1 MTTTSN
7 KFQKQWKISTPPNL
21 DGFADA
27 GTGLPALIRTLLAKR
42 GILDTESARNYL
54 AKSKKLT
61 DPALMPNI
69 SKAVNRLVQSCENNE
84 KVGIFGDFDVDG
96 ITATTLLTEGL
107 VNLGLSPIPYIPDR
121 FSEGYGPNMNAI
133 KKLAQQGVTLL
144 ITADCGTS
152 SVKEI
157 DQANHLG
164 MEVIIIDHHSI
175 PSVLPTA
182 YTIVNPKLNSSYGS
196 EPAAVGVAYKVLT
209 ALYEKMKVPYDH
221 IKAQSL
227 VALGTICDLVPLVG
241 ENRDLARLGLETMR
255 STNRPGL
262 LALANESNL
271 DLSEITAET
280 LGWDFGPKINA
291 AGRMK
296 HGEIA
301 LQLLLTKNKIEAKTL
316 AIELGNLNQ
325 QRRHNTEKAIAIL
338 SDKINNLDLQK
349 PLIITGDSTISSG
362 IVGLAAA
369 RIADQFSRPA
379 IVMEIGEHESRGSC
393 RSVNGFNIVE
403 LLQRH
408 KDLFIKFGGHHGAAG
423 FTINSE
429 RINELKN
436 RFFEDPKSHFLSNEL
451 KSELEIDEHLKLDN
465 NNHQTMQWI
474 DLIGPYGIGNKAPVF
489 LSEKIKIVA
498 KSSVGKNKEHLQLKL
513 MHTQQSWDAIHFN
526 SNYHDLRIN
535 EYIDIVFS
543 LEHNNFRGQKKLQLQ
558 IKDLKR
564 SQD

>member
-1 MTTTSN
+1 
-7 KFQKQWKISTPPNL
+7 
-21 DGFADA
+21 
-27 GTGLPALIRTLLAKR
+27 
-42 GILDTESARNYL
+42 
-54 AKSKKLT
+54 
-61 DPALMPNI
+61 MPNI

-84 KVGIFGDFDVDG
+84 KIGIFGDFDVDG

-107 VNLGLSPIPYIPDR
+107 ANLGLSPISYIPDR

-209 ALYEKMKVPYDH
+209 ALYEKMEVPYDH
-221 IKAQSL
+221 IETQSL

-241 ENRDLARLGLETMR
+241 ENRDLVRLGLEAIR

-280 LGWDFGPKINA
+280 LGWNFGPKINA

-301 LQLLLTKNKIEAKTL
+301 LQLLLTKNKIEAQTL
-316 AIELGNLNQ
+316 AIELNNLNQ
-325 QRRHNTEKAIAIL
+325 QRRHNTEKATAIL
-338 SDKINNLDLQK
+338 SEKINNLDLQK

-379 IVMEIGEHESRGSC
+379 IVMQIGEHESRGSC

-429 RINELKN
+429 RIDELKN
-436 RFFEDPKSHFLSNEL
+436 RFFEDLKSHFPSNEI
-451 KSELEIDEHLKLDN
+451 KSELEIDEHLKLN
-465 NNHQTMQWI
+465 NNHHQTMQWI
-474 DLIGPYGIGNKAPVF
+474 DLIGPYGIGNKAPIF

-543 LEHNNFRGQKKLQLQ
+543 LERNNFRGQKKIQLQ

>member
-7 KFQKQWKISTPPNL
+7 KFQKQWEISTPPNL

-84 KVGIFGDFDVDG
+84 KIGIFGDFDVDG

-107 VNLGLSPIPYIPDR
+107 ANLGLSPIPYIPDR

-209 ALYEKMKVPYDH
+209 ALYEKMEVPYDH
-221 IKAQSL
+221 IETQSL

-241 ENRDLARLGLETMR
+241 ENRDLVRLGLEAIR

-280 LGWDFGPKINA
+280 LGWNFGPKINA

-301 LQLLLTKNKIEAKTL
+301 LQLLLTKNKIEAQTL
-316 AIELGNLNQ
+316 AIELNNLNQ
-325 QRRHNTEKAIAIL
+325 QRRHNTEKATAIL
-338 SDKINNLDLQK
+338 SEKINNLDLQK

-379 IVMEIGEHESRGSC
+379 IVMQIGEHESRGSC

-429 RINELKN
+429 RIDELKN
-436 RFFEDPKSHFLSNEL
+436 RFFEDLKSHFPSNEI
-451 KSELEIDEHLKLDN
+451 KSELEIDERLKLN
-465 NNHQTMQWI
+465 NNHDQTMQWI
-474 DLIGPYGIGNKAPVF
+474 DLIGPYGIGNKAPIF

-513 MHTQQSWDAIHFN
+513 MHTQQLWDAIHFN
-526 SNYHDLRIN
+526 SNYHDLRVD
-535 EYIDIVFS
+535 EYVDIVFS

-564 SQD
+564 SKN

>member
-7 KFQKQWKISTPPNL
+7 KFQKQWEISTPPNL

-84 KVGIFGDFDVDG
+84 KIGIFGDFDVDG

-107 VNLGLSPIPYIPDR
+107 ANLGLSPIPYIPDR

-209 ALYEKMKVPYDH
+209 ALYEKMEVPYDH
-221 IKAQSL
+221 IETQSL

-241 ENRDLARLGLETMR
+241 ENRDLVRLGLEAIR

-280 LGWDFGPKINA
+280 LGWNFGPKINA

-301 LQLLLTKNKIEAKTL
+301 LQLLLTKNKIEAQTL
-316 AIELGNLNQ
+316 AIELNNLNQ
-325 QRRHNTEKAIAIL
+325 QRRHNTEKATAIL
-338 SDKINNLDLQK
+338 SEKINNLDLQK

-379 IVMEIGEHESRGSC
+379 IVMQIGEHESRGSC

-429 RINELKN
+429 RIDELKN
-436 RFFEDPKSHFLSNEL
+436 RFFEDLKSHFPSNEI
-451 KSELEIDEHLKLDN
+451 KSELEIDERLKLN
-465 NNHQTMQWI
+465 NNHDQTMQWI
-474 DLIGPYGIGNKAPVF
+474 DLIGPYGIGNKAPIF

-543 LEHNNFRGQKKLQLQ
+543 LERNNFRGQKKIQLQ